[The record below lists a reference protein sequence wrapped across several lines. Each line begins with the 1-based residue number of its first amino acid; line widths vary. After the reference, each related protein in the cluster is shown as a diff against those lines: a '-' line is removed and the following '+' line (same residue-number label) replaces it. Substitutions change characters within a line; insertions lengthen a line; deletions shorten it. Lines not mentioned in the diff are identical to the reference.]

1 MTSGADPWWASGSDE
16 SEAAAVDPDELL
28 TAHRRARRGTPD
40 ADGDRGD
47 GNGRPPSADHSLEV
61 CGVCPICTGMRVLA
75 ETRPEL
81 AAHLTEAAR
90 HLTAAARTLL
100 DEERSRRRPGA
111 DPDEP
116 LTRIDLD

>member
-16 SEAAAVDPDELL
+16 SEAAAVDPDELV

-40 ADGDRGD
+40 ADDD
-47 GNGRPPSADHSLEV
+47 GHDGGGRDPAGHSHEI
-61 CGVCPICTGMRVLA
+61 CGVCPICTGMRVLS

-100 DEERSRRRPGA
+100 DEERSRRRPGP